1 MKTNRVICSVIA
13 VTAMALSTGAQT
25 LTEVY
30 LPLYAANGND
40 TAGRLQTAA
49 RFSIT
54 GLTPNATYRYY
65 VSGWL
70 PTDGATDNGAGNY
83 FGINNTAN
91 AAGYIQGYTSQKG
104 LGGSLLANNEFAS
117 QNRYSEFTTDSA
129 GSYTGWFALVPT
141 SNPRFAAGNS
151 IQMGVVLNNGAGGT
165 SIAARLR
172 STTTLLMLGPTNTD
186 AYAATMIIG
195 DSLGAPGETMVLLY
209 DNVAGSSR
217 PIWATWVESDGIT
230 TTFSLS
236 ETNATEGRWAAY
248 VPNSLANGIRRVEYW
263 DIGSNTLLG
272 VATDDDGIWPS
283 LSGPLFA
290 AANGDT
296 TFDGNFSNLI
306 GIIAPIPEPSALT
319 LLGLCG
325 LAALALRPRT
335 K

>member
-1 MKTNRVICSVIA
+1 MVLS
-13 VTAMALSTGAQT
+13 ALAQT

-49 RFSIT
+49 RLSIT

-70 PTDGATDNGAGNY
+70 PSDGATDNGAGNY
-83 FGINNTAN
+83 FGINDTPN

-104 LGGSLLANNEFAS
+104 LGGSLLADNEFAS

-141 SNPRFAAGNS
+141 SNARFTPGNS
-151 IQMGVVLNNGAGGT
+151 IQMGLILNNGAGGT
-165 SIAARLR
+165 TIAARLR
-172 STTTLLMLGPTNTD
+172 STSTLLMLGPTNTD

-209 DNVAGSSR
+209 DNVAGSGR

-236 ETNATEGRWAAY
+236 ETNAVEGRWAAY

-272 VATDDDGIWPS
+272 VATDDDGVWPV
-283 LSGPLFA
+283 LSDPLFA

-306 GIIAPIPEPSALT
+306 GIVAPIPEPSALA
-319 LLGLCG
+319 LLGLGG
-325 LAALALRPRT
+325 LAALALRRRT